1 MTHDLSLDFTLEPHT
16 LELLQNSPACT
27 GIGMNTEQLPNIL
40 QWPTIVI
47 LKPGKKR
54 IMKEQLGEV
63 SSTSLLEEPLK
74 KEGGD

>member
-1 MTHDLSLDFTLEPHT
+1 MTHDLSLDFTLDPHT
-16 LELLQNSPACT
+16 LVLLQNSPACT

-47 LKPGKKR
+47 LKPGRKR

-63 SSTSLLEEPLK
+63 SSASLLEEPLK